1 MSKYYFEPSDAI
13 VAAFAC
19 GFLGYALSYLINI
32 GYVCNCLLTICFML
46 LGILIL
52 GFHKNTKEDKLK
64 WITKMN

>member
-13 VAAFAC
+13 VAAII
-19 GFLGYALSYLINI
+19 GGSLGYTLSLFIKI
-32 GYVCNCLLTICFML
+32 GYVCNYLLTICFML